1 MEGIRL
7 DLSDDDD
14 DDDIGSNFAASS
26 TNGVAAAVGPRHLVT
41 QDTKS
46 QDDDEDEDGASVD
59 SCDSIWDKPGLQSSK
74 NPSKTS
80 NAQMKSDDVNS
91 DDEELEV
98 IKVGTIPE
106 LTPAHTPPPP
116 PPTSTVDAFLG
127 EWKVMILMD
136 HREFG
141 CKDVKKS
148 NFLNNVEK
156 VSKII
161 SCA

>member
-1 MEGIRL
+1 MEVIRL
-7 DLSDDDD
+7 DLSDNDD

-46 QDDDEDEDGASVD
+46 QDDDDEDGASVD

-74 NPSKTS
+74 KPIKTN
-80 NAQMKSDDVNS
+80 NALKSDDVNS
-91 DDEELEV
+91 DEEELEV
-98 IKVGTIPE
+98 IKVGTIP
-106 LTPAHTPPPP
+106 TTTNASTHPAHTLP

-127 EWKVMILMD
+127 EWKVMLLMD

-156 VSKII
+156 VS
-161 SCA
+161 CA

>member
-1 MEGIRL
+1 MEVIRL

-46 QDDDEDEDGASVD
+46 QDDDEDEDCASVD

-74 NPSKTS
+74 KPSKTYN
-80 NAQMKSDDVNS
+80 NALKSDDVNS
-91 DDEELEV
+91 DEEELEV
-98 IKVGTIPE
+98 IKVGTIPAS
-106 LTPAHTPPPP
+106 TNAHTPP